1 MEGSQVFGAW
11 KGCLQFTKEIK
22 VTGSAKGTPGNLWKA
37 GILDTNSSSFHSYT
51 HPSQALQ
58 FQDDGNAEREDES
71 VAKVATGIVD
81 PRCARDEVREAFRV
95 LYFTRIRTIEK
106 LSEKNLKEICKVTSS
121 LQTSC
126 TFARAR
132 VVCVLLG
139 FVGKWKQLLFWKPQ
153 KPERTPDPHKDS
165 FQWSPSK
172 VLANYRIVIA

>member
-1 MEGSQVFGAW
+1 M
-11 KGCLQFTKEIK
+11 
-22 VTGSAKGTPGNLWKA
+22 
-37 GILDTNSSSFHSYT
+37 
-51 HPSQALQ
+51 
-58 FQDDGNAEREDES
+58 
-71 VAKVATGIVD
+71 ATGIVD

-132 VVCVLLG
+132 VVCVCCLVSWENGSNFCFESL
-139 FVGKWKQLLFWKPQ
+139 K

-165 FQWSPSK
+165 FQ
-172 VLANYRIVIA
+172 